1 MPFLAASSP
10 VDEIDPE
17 MSELLDLLNTREQFD
32 EIAKLFEHSLRPWE
46 QYSEEERRW
55 LIDKANSM
63 MSKGAS

>member
-1 MPFLAASSP
+1 M
-10 VDEIDPE
+10 DEIDPE
-17 MSELLDLLNTREQFD
+17 MSELLELLNTREQFD

-63 MSKGAS
+63 MSRGVS

>member
-17 MSELLDLLNTREQFD
+17 MSELLELLNTREQFD

-63 MSKGAS
+63 MSRGAS